1 MIEDVEL
8 FLNNRILQRGPLK
21 KFLNTTLAKINPH
34 MSMTQVTEEYYVKI
48 FTSFI
53 MPRVC
58 FTYWDVMNDQENYQ
72 HWPQIAKAD
81 RFVEKVFDEKYEEDI
96 RQKFMYCQEL

>member
-1 MIEDVEL
+1 MVKDIEL
-8 FLNNRILQRGPLK
+8 YQNNRIFQRGPLK

-34 MSMTQVTEEYYVKI
+34 MSMTQVTEEYYCKI

-53 MPRVC
+53 LPRVS

-72 HWPQIAKAD
+72 NWPHVAKANA
-81 RFVEKVFDEKYEEDI
+81 FVEKVFEDKYEDDI
-96 RQKFMYCQEL
+96 R